1 MVLLGEECVMAKAG
15 RPKQDIIRD
24 KIISIRM
31 LQEEYDEIK
40 SYADSTNKTVTEVM
54 MDGAKKLMEE
64 DKNK

>member
-1 MVLLGEECVMAKAG
+1 MIVLYNPLSGNGRGESEAKALEN
-15 RPKQDIIRD
+15 RLPDAELSFRDIT
-24 KIISIRM
+24 
-31 LQEEYDEIK
+31 EIK